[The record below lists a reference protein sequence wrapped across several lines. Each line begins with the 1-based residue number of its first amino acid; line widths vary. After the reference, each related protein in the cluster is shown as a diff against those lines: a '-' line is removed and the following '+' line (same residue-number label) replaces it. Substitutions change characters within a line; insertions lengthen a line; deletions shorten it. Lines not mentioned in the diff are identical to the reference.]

1 LVGNAGALVEPGA
14 TTTVTVAGDPRLFR
28 HWDEASGGWK
38 PLTSGELPV
47 ARGLGDVRASI
58 ALH

>member
-1 LVGNAGALVEPGA
+1 MEPGA